1 MQFRP
6 MTCPAS
12 GRAIDDA
19 CTSANRRP
27 IFAGV
32 LLILVANVCE
42 ARTKTEMGQ
51 AGRMHRAQ
59 SATIGVATQD
69 ADGTYLLQLR
79 ARSVGGASGDALVR
93 YPRDDPH
100 YAEIARHI
108 GPVPVGKWVG
118 VKPFPAPK
126 AR

>member
-1 MQFRP
+1 
-6 MTCPAS
+6 MTCSAS
-12 GRAIDDA
+12 GASIEDA
-19 CTSANRRP
+19 CARARWRP
-27 IFAGV
+27 ILAGA

-42 ARTKTEMGQ
+42 ARTKTHMVKS
-51 AGRMHRAQ
+51 GRVHREQ

-69 ADGTYLLQLR
+69 ADGTYILQLR
-79 ARSVGGASGDALVR
+79 AQSPDGTRGDALIR

-108 GPVPVGKWVG
+108 GPVPAGKWVG
-118 VKPFPAPK
+118 VKPFPAPE